1 MIKKIISLFCVVF
14 MVTSCSNDDD
24 VNTNCD
30 QLVEVSGEQFKNA
43 PNDQHFI
50 NSVAINGDC
59 LNISFSSGG
68 CDGDS
73 WEIKLI
79 DSEVVLFS
87 SPPQRNLRLSLKNE
101 ELCDAVITKEIT
113 FDIQA
118 LQVSGNQI
126 LLNIENFED
135 QISYE
140 Y

>member
-1 MIKKIISLFCVVF
+1 